1 MFDLSA
7 YLGGEGVEGNLAY
20 ADEKDAKG
28 DVAEGPAIFE
38 GVEDQGD
45 LENDI
50 DEEEDAVEDVEND
63 EEGGGG
69 SGRERSP

>member
-7 YLGGEGVEGNLAY
+7 YLGGEGIEGNLAY
-20 ADEKDAKG
+20 TDEKDAKG

-45 LENDI
+45 LEDNVDK
-50 DEEEDAVEDVEND
+50 EEDAVEDVEDD
-63 EEGGGG
+63 EEGCG
-69 SGRERSP
+69 